1 MVLCLDAA
9 NPRNFDLTKVEVLVV
24 AGGGGGGGRHAGGGG
39 AGGLIYNSN
48 FAVTPGTQLTATVG
62 DGGAG
67 SSFGG
72 RGGNGGN
79 SVFGALTSIGGGGGG
94 GYDNG
99 NPTVNGATG
108 GSGGGGAAATGLPG
122 GNGTGASGTSG
133 QGNAGATPISFSDW
147 AGGGGGGAGENGY
160 ASSGSIGGNGGNGL
174 GFNISGTFTYYGGG
188 GGGGGGNNID
198 SNGGLGGLGGGGRG
212 TGAYNPTQGVSGQS
226 NTGGGGG
233 GSRDQAGPTGG
244 SGIIIVRYPG
254 PQKAIGG
261 TITSV
266 GGDTIHTFTTSG
278 NFTPLVNTNGS
289 AVLGLSDLSGNRNFG
304 KSEGGVLYSSAN
316 GGSIV
321 FDGTDDY
328 VDLGSDKVFKTTGGW
343 TVESWVNYD
352 VIPTTYN
359 NTTSPANFIGS
370 ETVTHNSW
378 FWSVLESKLSLWNIS
393 PGVWKHGS
401 TILQAYT
408 WYNAVLVCYNSGTSY
423 QMYLNGIAEGGDHTA
438 YSWNA
443 SYSGL
448 NIRYIGR
455 GNSANVRLVDG
466 KIPITKVYDRA
477 LSAAEISQNFNALRG
492 RYGL

>member
-1 MVLCLDAA
+1 MGVFAGPEIPNDGLVLALDAGNRKTFA
-9 NPRNFDLTKVEVLVV
+9 NS
-24 AGGGGGGGRHAGGGG
+24 
-39 AGGLIYNSN
+39 LINS
-48 FAVTPGTQLTATVG
+48 TSWSLGSGSAT
-62 DGGAG
+62 
-67 SSFGG
+67 
-72 RGGNGGN
+72 
-79 SVFGALTSIGGGGGG
+79 
-94 GYDNG
+94 GYSQ
-99 NPTVNGATG
+99 NGATAENERVTGTDPFGKSATVWETRPQGNTADDG
-108 GSGGGGAAATGLPG
+108 GWNSDSVAIDSTKLYRFSVWVKRTTDSTGGTFYF
-122 GNGTGASGTSG
+122 GTSSNVRRTDNNEYAGNPYWDCRGPGSFTKDVWYLVVGHCYPYNTTYTG
-133 QGNAGATPISFSDW
+133 QHPETGIYTVAEGTTKVASINSCNIGPDLKW
-147 AGGGGGGAGENGY
+147 AG
-160 ASSGSIGGNGGNGL
+160 
-174 GFNISGTFTYYGGG
+174 
-188 GGGGGGNNID
+188 
-198 SNGGLGGLGGGGRG
+198 SNESATVHRC
-212 TGAYNPTQGVSGQS
+212 YHFYCPD
-226 NTGGGGG
+226 NTT
-233 GSRDQAGPTGG
+233 RLQFFDPR
-244 SGIIIVRYPG
+244 I
-254 PQKAIGG
+254 
-261 TITSV
+261 
-266 GGDTIHTFTTSG
+266 DTIDGTEPSIRNLLSGFTASR
-278 NFTPLVNTNGS
+278 
-289 AVLGLSDLSGNRNFG
+289 LSDLIGTNNGTFVNSPT
-304 KSEGGVLYSSAN
+304 YSSAQ

-378 FWSVLESKLSLWNIS
+378 YWSVLESKLSLWNIS

-477 LSAAEISQNFNALRG
+477 LTAQEIQQNFIATRS
-492 RYGL
+492 RFSI